1 MDKEQLKLKK
11 AELEKQIYEFTQ
23 KYGFTTSKEKQQR
36 VIEIGKELE
45 RVTQLLDEYG
55 T

>member
-1 MDKEQLKLKK
+1 MNKEELIAKK
-11 AELEKQIYEFTQ
+11 ANLEKQLYELTQ

-45 RVTQLLDEYG
+45 SVTQLLDEYG
-55 T
+55 N